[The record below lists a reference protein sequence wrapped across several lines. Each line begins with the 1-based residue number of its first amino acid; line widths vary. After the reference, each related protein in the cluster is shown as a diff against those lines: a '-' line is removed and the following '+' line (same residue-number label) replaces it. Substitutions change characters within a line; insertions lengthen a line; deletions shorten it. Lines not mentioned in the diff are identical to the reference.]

1 MQTISIIMSAY
12 KPSAPD
18 LEITIQSVLN
28 QTHTNFEFIII
39 KDDELSETLELLKS
53 WEQID
58 ARIHIIDNEVN
69 IGLIASLNKG
79 LDIAEASLIARIDV
93 GDWWE
98 PQKLQRQAEL
108 FEADPELYLC
118 GTSIELVDEQYNLL
132 GHYTYPKSHNEIV
145 SWLLKAK
152 NPFAH
157 PSAMFRKS
165 SLRYN
170 PNALYCEDL
179 EMWYRYSRLGKLV
192 NIDEPLTHYVIDTTS
207 ITNSKRSLIIEN
219 VTKVYCT
226 FLNALRNND
235 FTFIHNGLNITPA
248 STLSFANIL
257 SNQWYS
263 KATIASFKHQNI
275 KKIYYFSLS
284 IIFNP
289 RLILNKLQRMYC
301 KILGNVKV

>member
-1 MQTISIIMSAY
+1 MQTLSIIMSVY
-12 KPSAPD
+12 KPSASD
-18 LEITIQSVLN
+18 LDVTMRSVLK
-28 QTHTNFEFIII
+28 QTLTDFEFIII
-39 KDDELSETLELLKS
+39 KDDELPETLILLKS
-53 WEQID
+53 WEKID
-58 ARIHIIDNEVN
+58 SRIKVLDNEVN

-79 LDIAEASLIARIDV
+79 LDTAATSLIARIDV

-98 PQKLQRQAEL
+98 PQKLQRQSEL
-108 FEADPELYLC
+108 FETDSELYVC
-118 GTSIELVDEQYNLL
+118 GTSIELVDEQYNAL
-132 GHYTYPKSHNEIV
+132 GNYTYPKSHNEIV

-157 PSAMFRKS
+157 PSVMFRKS
-165 SLRYN
+165 ALQYN

-192 NIDEPLTHYVIDTTS
+192 NINEPLTHYVIDTMS

-219 VTKVYCT
+219 VTKIYCT
-226 FLNALRNND
+226 FLNALRHND
-235 FTFIHNGLNITPA
+235 FTFIQNGLNITPA
-248 STLSFANIL
+248 RTLSFTDIL

-289 RLILNKLQRMYC
+289 RLILNKLQRICC
-301 KILGNVKV
+301 KVLGNVK